1 MRQEPEILKAN
12 ETIVIQKHACIS
24 AVVIEEIYK
33 DKNEKKEQVIS
44 TQDNVVLNV
53 SRIENEVAIDYRG
66 KNEKESQ

>member
-1 MRQEPEILKAN
+1 
-12 ETIVIQKHACIS
+12 VIQKPACKS

-53 SRIENEVAIDYRG
+53 SRIENEVVVDYRG